1 MHDRT
6 PTGAPGL
13 RARLAW
19 STPDGAILDGPR
31 RYLLMRPDVLMGT
44 LRRLPAPARALALAA
59 FADSVAEH
67 GADSLRAYFR
77 DTGGDPPALLA
88 ATAAAAADLGWG
100 AWTFEA
106 GPCRLGLVV
115 HSSPFAAGH
124 GASESPVCAPIVGML
139 RAVAAVAA
147 GVACDALEVHCAAC
161 GAPACR
167 LEARWPAC

>member
-6 PTGAPGL
+6 PIGAPGL

-44 LRRLPAPARALALAA
+44 LRRLPEPARALALAA

-67 GADSLRAYFR
+67 GADSLRAYLR
-77 DTGGDPPALLA
+77 EVGEDPSALLA

-106 GPCRLGLVV
+106 GPSGIGLVV
-115 HSSPFAAGH
+115 RSSPFAAGH
-124 GASESPVCAPIVGML
+124 GASGSPVCAPIAGML
-139 RAVAAVAA
+139 RAVAAVT
-147 GVACDALEVHCAAC
+147 GRVACDAHEVHCAAC

-167 LEARWPAC
+167 FETRGSAC